1 MSYPHAESA
10 ARALNQRSLA
20 PPLVDLQ
27 AVRARNELHVD
38 RTPRRRA
45 EAAPTRIIEIGEVTA
60 GIAVPERGGVR
71 FFSSQRDFD
80 LLDGTVFGSV
90 EQAARAARE
99 RFRARSGSRNRP
111 VEGRRLQAV

>member
-1 MSYPHAESA
+1 MSYPHAETA

-20 PPLVDLQ
+20 PPLADLQ
-27 AVRARNELHVD
+27 ALRARNELHAD
-38 RTPRRRA
+38 PAPRRRA
-45 EAAPTRIIEIGEVTA
+45 EPAPTRIIEIGEITA
-60 GIAVPERGGVR
+60 GIAVPEHGGVR

-99 RFRARSGSRNRP
+99 RFRTRSGYRSRP
-111 VEGRRLQAV
+111 AEGRRLQAI